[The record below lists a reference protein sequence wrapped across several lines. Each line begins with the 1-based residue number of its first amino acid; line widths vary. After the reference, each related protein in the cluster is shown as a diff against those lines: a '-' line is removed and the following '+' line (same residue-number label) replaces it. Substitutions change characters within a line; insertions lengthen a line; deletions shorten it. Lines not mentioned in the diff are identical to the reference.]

1 MLETGDGQQ
10 YTAGELDDKS
20 ANLALKLESLG
31 MLPGDRLSLVAAK
44 SSNFVLLYLAC
55 LRSGVIFNPLNPS
68 YTDTEIRFFISDSES
83 SVVFT
88 DVDNLAKIERAV
100 DGLESVKSVRSLDDI
115 NFEGNANN
123 HSIQE
128 SYPDDTAVLIYSSG
142 TTGTPKGICISH
154 GNLSSNGAALRD
166 SWGFSSEDVLLH
178 VLPLYHVHGLFIILS
193 PALLANTKILLLEQF
208 EVEETIQFLERATMM
223 SGVPTYYKRLLDSQ
237 LFSSINLSNIK
248 LFISGSAPLPEK
260 IFDGFFK
267 VTGHKILERYG
278 MTETGVISTNPLE
291 GDRKPGSVG
300 KPLDGV
306 SIKIV
311 DIKGEEVKGSE
322 IGEIQVKGNNVFK
335 QYWKRS
341 TPVLE
346 DDWFATGD
354 LGYVDEEDYLF
365 IAGRSKELIITG
377 GMNVYP
383 KEVERELDKIE
394 FIGESAVFGIPH
406 PDYGEAVMAAVVLLN
421 GDELAVDII
430 KNLLKE
436 LLAGYKIPK
445 MLVAVDE
452 LPRNS
457 MGKVQKSRLQDE
469 YRSYF
474 KL

>member
-1 MLETGDGQQ
+1 MLETVDGRQ
-10 YTAGELDDKS
+10 YTAGDLDDKS
-20 ANLALKLESLG
+20 AKLALKLESDG

-44 SSNFVLLYLAC
+44 SLNFVLLYLAC

-68 YTDTEIRFFISDSES
+68 YTDAEIRFFVSDSES

-88 DVDNLAKIERAV
+88 DIENLEKIERAV
-100 DGLESVKSVRSLDDI
+100 KGLESVKNVQSIEDI
-115 NFEGNANN
+115 TFEGNANK
-123 HSIQE
+123 HSIHE
-128 SYPDDTAVLIYSSG
+128 SDPDDTAVLIYSSG

-154 GNLSSNGAALRD
+154 GNISSNGAALRD
-166 SWGFSSEDVLLH
+166 SWNFSTEDVLLH

-208 EVEETIQFLERATMM
+208 EVEETVRFLERATIM
-223 SGVPTYYKRLLDSQ
+223 SGVPTYYKRLLDNQ
-237 LFSSINLSNIK
+237 LINSINLSNIK

-260 IFDGFFK
+260 IYDRFFEA
-267 VTGHKILERYG
+267 TGHRILERYG

-300 KPLDGV
+300 KPLNSV

-311 DIKGEEVKGSE
+311 AMAGGEAKDNH

-346 DDWFATGD
+346 DGWFATGD
-354 LGYVDEEDYLF
+354 LGCLDEEGYLF

-383 KEVERELDKIE
+383 KEVEREIDKIE
-394 FIGESAVFGIPH
+394 FIGESAVFGVPH
-406 PDYGEAVMAAVVLLN
+406 PDYGEAVVAAVVLSK
-421 GDELAVDII
+421 GDELAVDIV
-430 KNLLKE
+430 KNLLKK

-445 MLVAVDE
+445 MFVTLDE

-457 MGKVQKSRLQDE
+457 MGKVQKSRLQDA

-474 KL
+474 NL